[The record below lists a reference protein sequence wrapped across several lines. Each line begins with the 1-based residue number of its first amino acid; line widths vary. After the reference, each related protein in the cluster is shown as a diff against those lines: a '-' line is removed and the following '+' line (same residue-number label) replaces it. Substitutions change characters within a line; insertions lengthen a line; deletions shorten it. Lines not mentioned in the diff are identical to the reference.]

1 MKLYS
6 GADGFQ
12 WRQFLNHPFD
22 VPVRSRCSPECYWRQ
37 RGNVKDS
44 LGFKSRQ
51 AAREGRRG
59 EKGRREWRLSTL
71 QFANDGGGE
80 MIQEGVGVEK
90 EAGKRPGGERKMI
103 MVNDRQLQGSDE
115 LR

>member
-1 MKLYS
+1 M
-6 GADGFQ
+6 
-12 WRQFLNHPFD
+12 
-22 VPVRSRCSPECYWRQ
+22 
-37 RGNVKDS
+37 
-44 LGFKSRQ
+44 
-51 AAREGRRG
+51 
-59 EKGRREWRLSTL
+59 T
-71 QFANDGGGE
+71 GGGE